1 MNSTKL
7 VCHLILFS
15 VLPISNTHAQ
25 PTIKASDKTATY
37 LSKFRAD
44 YAKSILGKTELLEN
58 YLSENIRLMPEF
70 QKTILGKVNALGY
83 YKAFSS
89 RFIVTDYRRNE
100 MEILDLGTRVIEIG
114 NFIEKIKL
122 KNGDKEYN
130 IDGKYLSL
138 WERLEN
144 GNLTLITEAWN
155 YNHQLDIE
163 PLLKFEEIKGVDIAL
178 QSHLPID
185 SPVRFEL
192 AALNKLMEATVSQHD
207 SKLWKQ
213 FYTDDGMFLYSRNP
227 IYQGRKAID
236 KFLEEHTKDLP
247 IFEKL
252 DIRNDRIDELDNYVI
267 EYASHIAIIRNGEFS
282 GVFTGKDLA
291 IWRRGSQGS
300 LKIFRHIGMY
310 D

>member
-7 VCHLILFS
+7 ICHLFLFITLS
-15 VLPISNTHAQ
+15 ISNAHAQ
-25 PTIKASDKTATY
+25 PTIKVSDKTATY
-37 LSKFRAD
+37 LSKFRVD
-44 YAKSILGKTELLEN
+44 YAKSILGKIELLEN

-70 QKTILGKVNALGY
+70 QKTILGKANALAY

-122 KNGDKEYN
+122 KNGDKEFN
-130 IDGKYLSL
+130 IEGKYLSL

-192 AALNKLMEATVSQHD
+192 AALNELMEATVSQHD

-227 IYQGRKAID
+227 IYQGRKSID

-252 DIRNDRIDELDNYVI
+252 DIRNDRIDELSNFVI
-267 EYASHIAIIRNGEFS
+267 EYASHIAVIRNGEFS

-300 LKIFRHIGMY
+300 LKIFRHIAMY

>member
-7 VCHLILFS
+7 ICALILFIAPS
-15 VLPISNTHAQ
+15 ISKTHAQ
-25 PTIKASDKTATY
+25 LTLKVDDKTAAY
-37 LSKFRAD
+37 LGKFRAD
-44 YAKSILGKTELLEN
+44 YAKSILGKTELIEN
-58 YLSENIRLMPEF
+58 YLSESIRLMPEF
-70 QKTILGKVNALGY
+70 QKTVLGKANALDY

-89 RFIVTDYRRNE
+89 RFIVTDYRRNKI
-100 MEILDLGTRVIEIG
+100 EILDLGTRVIETGI
-114 NFIEKIKL
+114 FTEKIKL
-122 KNGDKEYN
+122 NDGGKEHN
-130 IDGKYLSL
+130 IEGKYLSI
-138 WERLEN
+138 WERFGN
-144 GNLTLITEAWN
+144 ANLTLITEAWN

-163 PLLKFEEIKGVDIAL
+163 PLLKFKEIEGVDIAL
-178 QSHLPID
+178 QAHLSID

-207 SKLWKQ
+207 SKIWKQ

-227 IYQGRKAID
+227 IYQGRKSID
-236 KFLEEHTKDLP
+236 MFLEEHIKDLP

-300 LKIFRHIGMY
+300 LKIFRHIAMY